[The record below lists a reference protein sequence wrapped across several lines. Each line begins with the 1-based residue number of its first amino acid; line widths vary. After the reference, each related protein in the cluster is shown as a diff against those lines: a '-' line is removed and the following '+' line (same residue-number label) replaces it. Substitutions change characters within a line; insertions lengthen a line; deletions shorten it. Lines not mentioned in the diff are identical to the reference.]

1 MWFAVFLA
9 CCLGSWGE
17 GGAVGIY
24 FSYCAAV
31 VGTVLMY
38 TMVGTKHQKNL
49 EFSENFDFEKRWSGP
64 LITNLDPL
72 NGHKIIIGHPW

>member
-1 MWFAVFLA
+1 MWFAVFWPVVLEV
-9 CCLGSWGE
+9 G

-38 TMVGTKHQKNL
+38 TMVGTKHQKTW
-49 EFSENFDFEKRWSGP
+49 NFQKTSILKKGGGD
-64 LITNLDPL
+64 L
-72 NGHKIIIGHPW
+72 